1 MKKLSALLALA
12 LLPAA
17 LSAASYRWLNFSMTD
32 GSLLSVAAENLNM
45 NYVDGS
51 LLLSSETVNEKLVV
65 SSLASMYFS
74 DDKTS
79 VDELLSAETEISEVY
94 SPNGMKLGQFRDK
107 DEARAKLPSGIY
119 IIRQG
124 SQTTKVIF

>member
-79 VDELLSAETEISEVY
+79 VDELLPAEKEISEVY